1 MFAFTDQFNSG
12 VKRLFL
18 TENAIFD
25 NFTFHRVH
33 ILADLI

>member
-18 TENAIFD
+18 TENAIF
-25 NFTFHRVH
+25 NISPLHRVH
-33 ILADLI
+33 IQADLI